1 MKCLNCG
8 CESQEHLCGSCRAQD
23 VLDTVVAGILSYRE
37 DTCENEFLR
46 AFMQRFDN
54 PKDARNDIPEL
65 LRLFDEETASFSR
78 CRYDAVLK
86 QPAFEQ
92 EALAYLHTHPDWDW
106 RRQWIVLELLRS
118 YARNDFIKP
127 RKWCDEIL
135 NTDGLSA
142 ELYESA
148 AQYYGFVAE
157 YDLAE
162 QAAEKMRACRETDM
176 VLFTKFDRLPALYER
191 IMADLTRYRTKK
203 PYWPATEMGR
213 RNLAPILD
221 QKGIAHPRVT
231 LRPQKIAESE
241 FKPIDEWYGDELVD
255 YCAFWC
261 EEVPSITDPTKDIF
275 QIAAVRVRGDAITEV
290 FQSLVRPWKSM
301 GWKRTLR
308 SLLGENFNAVECAD
322 DVDLVMQAFF
332 RFVQDDVLVSTQAL
346 GNQGKLLSRAARY
359 SGMWEIKNKFLDL
372 LDYAADCSAEFDLEN
387 NNRAYLLKHFA
398 IEEGHDAGE
407 KARGNV
413 QLFTELKNLEA

>member
-1 MKCLNCG
+1 MQCLNCG
-8 CESQEHLCGSCRAQD
+8 RDSQSCLCEACRSQD
-23 VLDTVVAGILSYRE
+23 ILDKIIMEILYYKE

-46 AFMQRFDN
+46 SFMQRFEN
-54 PKDARNDIPEL
+54 PKDARDDIPEL
-65 LRLFDEETASFSR
+65 LRLFEDETAAFSR

-86 QPAFEQ
+86 RPSFEQ
-92 EALAYLHTHPDWDW
+92 EARAYLNTHPDWDW
-106 RRQWIVLELLRS
+106 RRQWILLDLLRS
-118 YARNDFIKP
+118 YARNDFVKP

-135 NTDGLSA
+135 QTDGLSA

-162 QAAEKMRACRETDM
+162 RAAEKMRACRETDM
-176 VLFTKFDRLPALYER
+176 VLFTKFDSLPALYER
-191 IMADLTRYRTKK
+191 VMTDLTRYRTKK

-213 RNLAPILD
+213 RNLALVLD

-231 LRPQKIAESE
+231 LRPPKIAESD
-241 FKPIDEWYGDELVD
+241 FRPIDEWYGDNLAD

-261 EEVPSITDPTKDIF
+261 EEVPSISAPAKDIF
-275 QIAAVRVRGDAITEV
+275 QIAAVRVRAGAVTEE

-308 SLLGENFNAVECAD
+308 SLLGENSQAVECAD
-322 DVDLVMQAFF
+322 DVDLVIQAFF

-359 SGMWEIKNKFLDL
+359 SGMSEIQNKFLDL
-372 LDYAADCSAEFDLEN
+372 LDYAADCSEEFDLEN
-387 NNRAYLLKHFA
+387 NTRAYLLKHFSL
-398 IEEGHDAGE
+398 EEGQDASE
-407 KARGNV
+407 KAKTNV
-413 QLFTELKNLEA
+413 SLYENLKKLEA